1 MYQDTVVLCSASKY
15 TQKFYL
21 NPDFESLPE
30 QVKQELKIMCVLF
43 TEDVGG
49 VILLY
54 FDEKGNLIIT
64 TEADEGDILYDE
76 IGSHLLV
83 KRMRSEKRELFEQLE
98 QYYAAFFLNE

>member
-21 NPDFESLPE
+21 NPDFEGLPQ

-43 TEDVGG
+43 TEEVGG

>member
-21 NPDFESLPE
+21 NPDFEGLP
-30 QVKQELKIMCVLF
+30 QQGKQELKIMCVLF
-43 TEDVGG
+43 TEEVGG

>member
-21 NPDFESLPE
+21 NSDFEGLPQ

-43 TEDVGG
+43 TEEVGG